1 MKRLLAPPLLLA
13 ALIASGTTGAH
24 AQGIGDAA
32 GDFLPTY
39 TGPQNG
45 DVDVLGAFVGYNPGN
60 DTFNFSGSFAGA
72 VGTTAGAFYVWGLD
86 RGTGTERFLAG
97 SPSLGAGVKFD
108 AVVFLRPDGTARVTT
123 FVGAVGT
130 GVEIGA
136 GTATIAGNTIS
147 GSISGALLGST
158 GFAKSDYTWNL
169 WPRTGASSNTISDF
183 APDGTNVAVAVVPEP
198 ATFALMGLGLGLV
211 GMMRR
216 KGARA

>member
-1 MKRLLAPPLLLA
+1 MKRLLATPLLLA
-13 ALIASGTTGAH
+13 ALIATGAQ
-24 AQGIGDAA
+24 AQGIADAA

-45 DVDVLGAFVGYNPGN
+45 DVDVVGAFVGYNPGS
-60 DTFNFSGSFAGA
+60 DTFSFSGSFAGA

-86 RGTGTERFLAG
+86 RGTGTERFVTG
-97 SPSLGAGVKFD
+97 SPSVGVGVKFD

-123 FVGAVGT
+123 FAGAVGT

-169 WPRTGASSNTISDF
+169 WPRIGATNNTISDF
-183 APDGTNVAVAVVPEP
+183 APDGTNVPVAVVPEP
-198 ATFALMGLGLGLV
+198 ATYALMGLGLGFVGLV
-211 GMMRR
+211 RR
-216 KGARA
+216 RGARA